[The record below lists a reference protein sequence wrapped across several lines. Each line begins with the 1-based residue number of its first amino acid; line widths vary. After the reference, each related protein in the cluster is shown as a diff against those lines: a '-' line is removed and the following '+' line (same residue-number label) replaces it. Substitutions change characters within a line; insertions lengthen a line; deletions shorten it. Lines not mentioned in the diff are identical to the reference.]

1 MSENQETQVAEK
13 EFNPPVVLSSAGGGL
28 ALTSFD
34 EMWRMAKVMILSGMM
49 PKGLQKTEAVFV
61 ALEMG
66 LEVGLAPMQAVQ
78 NIAVINGRPSIWGDA
93 ALGLV
98 RGSGLLDWITE
109 KFVGEYPDGSF
120 TAVCIAK
127 RRGEPEPLKREFS
140 VTDAKVAD
148 LWSKQGPWKQ
158 YPKRM
163 LQMRARSWALRDGFT
178 DVLKGLKVAEEAMDT
193 PTVEMIQG
201 DGGAYE
207 QTGPVDD
214 WEKPFV
220 ELCRTLADTG
230 KLPTRATEAE
240 QEKIEKG
247 LLSFIEQTATANNM
261 TREKVITEAMGNLDN
276 FWQALQAWQKKH
288 AKQEQPKASK
298 SGRTPKLET
307 IIKRLAELKAPELF
321 IDAAREALGQ
331 ATPEELKEIH
341 TGLAGE
347 IPDMVPLEDLVKR
360 ADTLPDMDGSQDQQG
375 NLL

>member
-1 MSENQETQVAEK
+1 MSENQEIQGAEK
-13 EFNPPVVLSSAGGGL
+13 EFNPPVALSSAGGGL

-109 KFVGEYPDGSF
+109 KFVGEYPDGGF
-120 TAVCIAK
+120 AAVCIAK
-127 RRGEPEPLKREFS
+127 RRGEPEPIKREFS
-140 VTDAKVAD
+140 ITDAKMAD

-193 PTVEMIQG
+193 PTIEMIQG

-214 WEKPFV
+214 WEKPFE
-220 ELCRTLADTG
+220 ELLQ
-230 KLPTRATEAE
+230 KLYESKAYDVGRWSPEDDPLM
-240 QEKIEKG
+240 K
-247 LLSFIEQTATANNM
+247 FIEETATANNL

-298 SGRTPKLET
+298 SGRMPKPET
-307 IIKRLAELKAPELF
+307 IIKRLGELKAPELF

-341 TGLAGE
+341 TGLSGE

-360 ADTLPDMDGSQDQQG
+360 TDTLPDMDGPQDQQG